1 MTIVLV
7 FATFAALIWSAYKY
21 YSVYSALVDSFPPEL
36 RGSTARYALPQFALR
51 SSTPLEL
58 QADYV
63 ASQIGGCLA
72 LFFLSLPV
80 FSVGQNGRRLA
91 LSSDFPKC
99 RCVHNQ
105 SARTYWQ
112 NRQRAAIEQQKDEL

>member
-7 FATFAALIWSAYKY
+7 FATFAALIWPAYKY

-72 LFFLSLPV
+72 LFFLSLLV
-80 FSVGQNGRRLA
+80 FSVGQMVGGWLFLA
-91 LSSDFPKC
+91 IFLSAAASTIKP
-99 RCVHNQ
+99 
-105 SARTYWQ
+105 ARTYWQ